1 MSKLR
6 TLLLVAIAS
15 TAIGVSSA
23 LADVSIATAGPM
35 TGQYA
40 WYGEEQR
47 QGAEMAVADIN
58 AKGGLLGQQVRLVVG
73 DDACDPGQAVALAN
87 KLVNDGVV
95 FVAGHNCSHSSIPAS
110 KVYEKA
116 GVLMISPAS
125 TNPVLTDE
133 GGANVFRMCGRD
145 DQQGVVAGNYLADVW
160 GAKKIA
166 ILHDNS
172 TYGKG
177 LADQTRKQL
186 NKHGVKEAMDEV
198 YVPGQRDYSPLVSRM
213 QAAGIEVVYL
223 GGYSTEAGLM
233 LRQARDQGYEIQ
245 LVSGDSLTTDEFWM
259 ITGPAGEGTLITFG
273 PDPRDNPE
281 ASEVVNR
288 FRARN
293 FEPVGYTLYSY
304 ATVQVWA
311 KAVEKAGSLA
321 LDAVIESLRR
331 HEFPTV
337 LGKIGFDAKGDVT
350 GSSYVWYVW
359 RNGEYVRAQQE
370 QR

>member
-1 MSKLR
+1 
-6 TLLLVAIAS
+6 
-15 TAIGVSSA
+15 
-23 LADVSIATAGPM
+23 
-35 TGQYA
+35 
-40 WYGEEQR
+40 
-47 QGAEMAVADIN
+47 
-58 AKGGLLGQQVRLVVG
+58 
-73 DDACDPGQAVALAN
+73 VALAN

-133 GGANVFRMCGRD
+133 GGANVFRVCGRD